1 MAAKKE
7 LSRCSL
13 DEFLENNK
21 QEIRIHSPEE
31 VFFVREG
38 KRISLT
44 KGEDLALLKDLGFIL
59 ESLFMKKDEN
69 LSKGFGWAYLLDS
82 EGRRTGYQL
91 ISHGA
96 EEKGNYAS
104 WYQLEPDEETKTKIL

>member
-13 DEFLENNK
+13 DEFLEDNTQK
-21 QEIRIHSPEE
+21 IRIHSSEE

-38 KRISLT
+38 KRVSLT
-44 KGEDLALLKDLGFIL
+44 KGEDLALLKGLDFIL
-59 ESLFMKKDEN
+59 ESPFMKTGSDI
-69 LSKGFGWAYLLDS
+69 SKGFGCAYLLDP

-91 ISHGA
+91 ISHGVRTSSCY
-96 EEKGNYAS
+96 KS
-104 WYQLEPDEETKTKIL
+104 WYQLEKATQY